1 MKRTLFAVCLA
12 ASLASGVAVS
22 SIAAAR
28 SFTRKK
34 APAAAA
40 LAAVGRA
47 TFVGRLVEV
56 APAPGYWSGVLWA
69 KQVLTYQVLRVD
81 KGNVP
86 ARLAVPFSI
95 VSGAAMVDRR
105 LPQVAAPF
113 ARVGGSYIVT
123 VEQHEDW
130 GLLAISAVPL
140 PLRK

>member
-1 MKRTLFAVCLA
+1 MKRSLFAVCIA
-12 ASLASGVAVS
+12 ASLASGVAVT
-22 SIAAAR
+22 SIAGAR

-34 APAAAA
+34 APAATA

-47 TFVGRLVEV
+47 TFVGRLIEV
-56 APAPGYWSGVLWA
+56 APAPGFWSGVVWA
-69 KQVLTYQVLRVD
+69 KQVLTYEVLRVD

-105 LPQVAAPF
+105 LPQVAPAF
-113 ARVGGSYIVT
+113 TRVGASYIVT
-123 VEQHEDW
+123 VEQHKDW
-130 GLLAISAVPL
+130 GLLAIGAVPL